1 MKDSREIKTCE
12 CYRRLIKNEL
22 RKIQSARRLFIV
34 LTFLRHFNGDGG
46 SSNA

>member
-22 RKIQSARRLFIV
+22 RKVQGHKRLHLV
-34 LTFLRHFNGDGG
+34 LMFLRHFNGEKR
-46 SSNA
+46 